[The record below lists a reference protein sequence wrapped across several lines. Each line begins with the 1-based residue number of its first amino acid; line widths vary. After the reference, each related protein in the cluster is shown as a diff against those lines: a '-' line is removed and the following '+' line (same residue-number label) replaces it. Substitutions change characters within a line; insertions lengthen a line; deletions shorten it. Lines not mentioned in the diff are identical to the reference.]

1 LTWICVAL
9 ISWSPLS
16 ILNWIF
22 VGCGFGLSVAFL
34 LRNLW
39 PVLGA
44 TDVKTSKMLLVV
56 VAVLHAGLAIAIKVL
71 FFKSGSWAADDGK
84 TNDAVKEGDS

>member
-1 LTWICVAL
+1 L

-22 VGCGFGLSVAFL
+22 VGIGFGLSVAFL

-44 TDVKTSKMLLVV
+44 TDVKTSKLLLIV

-71 FFKSGSWAADDGK
+71 FFKSGSWAADKGK
-84 TNDAVKEGDS
+84 PNEAPKEDRR